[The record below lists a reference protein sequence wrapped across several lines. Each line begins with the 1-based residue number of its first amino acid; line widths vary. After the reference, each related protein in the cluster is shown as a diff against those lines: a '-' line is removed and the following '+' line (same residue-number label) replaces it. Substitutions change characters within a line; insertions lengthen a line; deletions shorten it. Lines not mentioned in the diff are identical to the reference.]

1 MDQLFVIMEKDSAFK
16 EGAAKEMIITVANML
31 EQTDIELSKS
41 YRNKLANLTN

>member
-1 MDQLFVIMEKDSAFK
+1 MEKDSAFK

-31 EQTDIELSKS
+31 EQTDMELSKS